1 LLLLLKCRI
10 LQYAQRLS
18 CRRMCPHPPWRC
30 CDLHSILLLT
40 SWHLQLTTVAL
51 ANNRRVASRP
61 AGVLLKSWR
70 DLAPGFVVELNI
82 NALACRPGIEVP
94 RHTKCVYNLRRRP
107 AQSRSSAHLTTRM
120 WVASR
125 ISTRKLGKVDCNTH
139 DDLRSAHNIL
149 RRWPRFQLS
158 DVTLPAWIK
167 TLSPHGI
174 PSREAIGTPDWPN
187 ATRTHE
193 ALTNTI
199 MESCTAAYGS
209 PAIWSYR
216 FESGRHIADR

>member
-1 LLLLLKCRI
+1 MRVQSPSAPSTK
-10 LQYAQRLS
+10 QEFG
-18 CRRMCPHPPWRC
+18 PP
-30 CDLHSILLLT
+30 DDSDVGSI
-40 SWHLQLTTVAL
+40 
-51 ANNRRVASRP
+51 P
-61 AGVLLKSWR
+61 
-70 DLAPGFVVELNI
+70 NI
-82 NALACRPGIEVP
+82 NSEA
-94 RHTKCVYNLRRRP
+94 
-107 AQSRSSAHLTTRM
+107 
-120 WVASR
+120 
-125 ISTRKLGKVDCNTH
+125 GKVDCNTH

-209 PAIWSYR
+209 PAIWSY
-216 FESGRHIADR
+216 